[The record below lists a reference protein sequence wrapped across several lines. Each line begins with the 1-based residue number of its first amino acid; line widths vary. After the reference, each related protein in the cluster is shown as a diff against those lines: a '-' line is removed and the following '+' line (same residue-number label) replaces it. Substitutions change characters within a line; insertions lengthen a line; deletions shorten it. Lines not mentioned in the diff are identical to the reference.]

1 MKNAFQAECNETS
14 AGGIF
19 SLKSKKADHPTTYFN
34 HAPVPQ
40 TNCHKHLGMYLDE
53 KLNFL

>member
-1 MKNAFQAECNETS
+1 MPFKPNVTKQAQE
-14 AGGIF
+14 GIF